1 VSEAVEGG
9 SRGGV
14 PGKDAVTEVVEGGSR
29 GGVPGKDAVVEAV
42 RAGINAGELVPGQ
55 RLVEGDLATTLRVTR
70 ASVRAA
76 IAELAAEGLLER
88 VHNRGARIRSVSV
101 AEAVEI
107 TECRMVL
114 EGLCAAKAAAAA
126 TTADIAEAR
135 RLGDEMTDAVAAGE
149 LLRYSDLNHELH
161 ALVRR
166 VSGQSVATAL
176 LERLNAPLVRH
187 RFRLALR
194 AGRAQESL
202 PQHLAIVAAIAGRDP
217 EAAEVATRTHLAGVV
232 FALQAEERVRPQT
245 TRVLA

>member
-1 VSEAVEGG
+1 MSESVGRG

-14 PGKDAVTEVVEGGSR
+14 PGR
-29 GGVPGKDAVVEAV
+29 DAVVDAV
-42 RAGINAGELVPGQ
+42 RAGVNAGELVPGQ
-55 RLVEGDLATTLRVTR
+55 RLVEGDLAATLRVTR

-88 VHNRGARIRSVSV
+88 VHNRGARIRAVSV
-101 AEAVEI
+101 NEAVEI

-126 TTADIAEAR
+126 TAEDVTEAR
-135 RLGDEMTDAVAAGE
+135 RLGAEMTDAVAAGE

-161 ALVRR
+161 ALIRR
-166 VSGQSVATAL
+166 VSGQTVATSL
-176 LERLNAPLVRH
+176 LDRLNAPLVRH

-202 PQHLAIVAAIAGRDP
+202 PQHLAIVAAIVGHDP
-217 EAAEVATRTHLAGVV
+217 EAAEAATRAHLAGVV
-232 FALQAEERVRPQT
+232 SALQAEERMPTKGQVR
-245 TRVLA
+245 A